1 MSRVDLVIIG
11 AGPAGLAAATEADDH
26 GLEVVVLDEQWQPGG
41 QIYRALESTPLQDRS
56 VLGEDYWAGESL
68 IRGFRDSGAEFRPGS
83 TVWRIDRD
91 GTVCYRQQDRVAQVQ
106 GRALLVASGA
116 MERSVPFTGWQLPGV
131 MTAGAGQI
139 LLKSAGISAQDVVL
153 AGAGPLLSLLAW
165 QYVRAGVRP
174 AAVVDLTPRINYLR
188 ALRQLPSAV
197 AGWRYL
203 KKGLALQAE
212 VRRAGVPWLDG
223 CSQLAAEGCQRLQ
236 AVTFS
241 HRGQTRRLD
250 TEHLMTHFGVIPNT
264 NLLAS
269 VGADLHWD
277 DSQHCWRPVRA
288 DGFRTTV
295 PGIYAVGDG
304 QGIFGARSAALSGAL
319 AVRQCLREFHW
330 LDSVDEARDR
340 QLMRDYQDDARVRP
354 FLETLF
360 LPPFDQL
367 LTLDDEVVVCRCE
380 EVTVAELKQACEA
393 GARGVNQL
401 KTYTRCGMG
410 PCQGRQCGNA
420 VSLLQARWLGE
431 PVSQVGYY
439 HARSPVVPVTFGELG
454 NIQGHRPS
462 SNT

>member
-1 MSRVDLVIIG
+1 
-11 AGPAGLAAATEADDH
+11 
-26 GLEVVVLDEQWQPGG
+26 
-41 QIYRALESTPLQDRS
+41 
-56 VLGEDYWAGESL
+56 
-68 IRGFRDSGAEFRPGS
+68 
-83 TVWRIDRD
+83 
-91 GTVCYRQQDRVAQVQ
+91 
-106 GRALLVASGA
+106 
-116 MERSVPFTGWQLPGV
+116 
-131 MTAGAGQI
+131 
-139 LLKSAGISAQDVVL
+139 
-153 AGAGPLLSLLAW
+153 
-165 QYVRAGVRP
+165 
-174 AAVVDLTPRINYLR
+174 
-188 ALRQLPSAV
+188 
-197 AGWRYL
+197 
-203 KKGLALQAE
+203 
-212 VRRAGVPWLDG
+212 
-223 CSQLAAEGCQRLQ
+223 
-236 AVTFS
+236 
-241 HRGQTRRLD
+241 
-250 TEHLMTHFGVIPNT
+250 MTHFGVIPNT

-410 PCQGRQCGNA
+410 PARA
-420 VSLLQARWLGE
+420 VSAVMRSACYRPDGWESPSVRSVTTTPVHPWCLSPSESWATFRATGLLQTLRELNMSGINWLTLAVIGGFL
-431 PVSQVGYY
+431 P
-439 HARSPVVPVTFGELG
+439 PCC
-454 NIQGHRPS
+454 S
-462 SNT
+462 SAICLPKR